1 MSSVTD
7 IYTKHY
13 SEERKKQFEDRVREI
28 FDGSMSEESVASMV
42 AEEFRTGKKFGGRMG
57 FRNGMSTKKGIM
69 QISENKTDKEYESEF
84 EDPDYYKNTIEDMLK
99 SYEPEEMSN
108 LIGPFSM
115 GYLMRSVSDY
125 IEKGGDPTIAADLQ
139 IRVQDFINTQSEN
152 FQKLPKDEQDII
164 INENNKDFEENKNII
179 PGLPDNTAY
188 YINRDNK
195 TVDYEE
201 AKNGGRMGFS
211 KGKAVMT
218 LADVIMRLTKGYIKV
233 TGKKPEG
240 LDLIKIKQEARQKL
254 IDQNKVIEFPQKRS
268 FKEEIKLMY
277 KDKIDPNS
285 EIGKSVRMEADAGKK
300 LKKLNMSDAEI
311 DLRGNRPYD
320 TDEQIKKKLMDQNK
334 KSLDSMK
341 NKLNEPDNMAT
352 GGRAGYYG
360 GGQAMV
366 GEDLSEIGH
375 GSDSLMARNMQLAP
389 NSMAT
394 TSTGLNYLLGQDN
407 DTARVPYKDAGPV
420 ILPKPKPKN
429 FSKTLDMLN
438 TKAAANMLDTK
449 TYANLVG
456 EFAKKAF
463 DNGEL
468 SEVEYMRIIQPLF
481 GEVGEMV
488 TNQIQDDQNYLEKYA
503 EGGRAKYS
511 KGKIVKGIMNL
522 FKKTPENTIKEFLS
536 KRQFMKDIVGNT
548 EKAKKARELKMLKD
562 AADEARNNPGFKFK
576 DIDIDKEIRPIFD
589 QSKDRIL
596 NSDGGRIGYASKGDV
611 SLLDFI
617 NVNASGSKSGKNQIQ
632 GAPEGITVDSSTIN
646 AIIDLDIPIN
656 EKLNIIGS
664 YAYGKGRNKIEKGD
678 KELFLDEGG
687 YKDRNIGLGV
697 NQDGEGLSGS
707 VIRNLETGD
716 DDVQIKFLKKFSKG
730 GIAGMLGE

>member
-13 SEERKKQFEDRVREI
+13 SEERKKQFEDRVREME
-28 FDGSMSEESVASMV
+28 DGVMSEESIASMV

-57 FRNGMSTKKGIM
+57 FKDGNGVADKSAQQKKF
-69 QISENKTDKEYESEF
+69 SE
-84 EDPDYYKNTIEDMLK
+84 
-99 SYEPEEMSN
+99 
-108 LIGPFSM
+108 
-115 GYLMRSVSDY
+115 
-125 IEKGGDPTIAADLQ
+125 
-139 IRVQDFINTQSEN
+139 RV
-152 FQKLPKDEQDII
+152 
-164 INENNKDFEENKNII
+164 
-179 PGLPDNTAY
+179 
-188 YINRDNK
+188 
-195 TVDYEE
+195 
-201 AKNGGRMGFS
+201 
-211 KGKAVMT
+211 
-218 LADVIMRLTKGYIKV
+218 
-233 TGKKPEG
+233 
-240 LDLIKIKQEARQKL
+240 
-254 IDQNKVIEFPQKRS
+254 
-268 FKEEIKLMY
+268 IKLMDEEGY
-277 KDKIDPNS
+277 DF
-285 EIGKSVRMEADAGKK
+285 GEAVKEA
-300 LKKLNMSDAEI
+300 
-311 DLRGNRPYD
+311 
-320 TDEQIKKKLMDQNK
+320 
-334 KSLDSMK
+334 MK
-341 NKLNEPDNMAT
+341 EGYAT

-407 DTARVPYKDAGPV
+407 DTARVPYNEGNMV
-420 ILPKPKPKN
+420 LPKPKPKN
-429 FSKTLDMLN
+429 FSRTLDMLN
-438 TKAAANMLDTK
+438 TKAAANTLDTK

-503 EGGRAKYS
+503 
-511 KGKIVKGIMNL
+511 
-522 FKKTPENTIKEFLS
+522 
-536 KRQFMKDIVGNT
+536 
-548 EKAKKARELKMLKD
+548 
-562 AADEARNNPGFKFK
+562 
-576 DIDIDKEIRPIFD
+576 
-589 QSKDRIL
+589 
-596 NSDGGRIGYASKGDV
+596 DGGRIGFGKGKFVADGIIGAAKFLNKNNPIQLYKKYLQSVKDRTIKGDMKSVAPEVLAIGSGGALVNRFLKKKLEKMNEDQQMKFYEDNKKEFTEEYKDNPELLEIMLKKLDDRTFGEVEEKANGGRMGYASKGDV

-617 NVNASGSKSGKNQIQ
+617 KVNASGTKSGKNQIE

-656 EKLNIIGS
+656 EKINILGS

-678 KELFLDEGG
+678 EELFLDEGG
-687 YKDRNIGLGV
+687 YKDRNIGLGF

-716 DDVQIKFLKKFSKG
+716 DDFKIKFLKKFSKG
-730 GIAGMLGE
+730 GIAGILDK

>member
-13 SEERKKQFEDRVREI
+13 SEERKKEFEDRVREME
-28 FDGSMSEESVASMV
+28 DGVMSEESIASMV
-42 AEEFRTGKKFGGRMG
+42 AAEMREGKKSGGRMG
-57 FRNGMSTKKGIM
+57 FRAGGI
-69 QISENKTDKEYESEF
+69 
-84 EDPDYYKNTIEDMLK
+84 
-99 SYEPEEMSN
+99 
-108 LIGPFSM
+108 
-115 GYLMRSVSDY
+115 
-125 IEKGGDPTIAADLQ
+125 IAAGEIIAGWVAKQ
-139 IRVQDFINTQSEN
+139 IAKKTAKPVTQKSIDFSSDAIVKRLDNYNIKPDDIVSED
-152 FQKLPKDEQDII
+152 QLLKVLDSVKQA
-164 INENNKDFEENKNII
+164 ENNVFNNKFGNII
-179 PGLPDNTAY
+179 EQGMEGISKLKKA
-188 YINRDNK
+188 
-195 TVDYEE
+195 E
-201 AKNGGRMGFS
+201 GGRIGFS

-218 LADVIMRLTKGYIKV
+218 LADAIRRLTKGYIKV

-240 LDLIKIKQEARQKL
+240 LDVLKIKMEAAQKVK
-254 IDQNKVIEFPQKRS
+254 DANKVVDMSGNVIDTSKGIMGGKQILEN
-268 FKEEIKLMY
+268 KEM
-277 KDKIDPNS
+277 
-285 EIGKSVRMEADAGKK
+285 
-300 LKKLNMSDAEI
+300 
-311 DLRGNRPYD
+311 
-320 TDEQIKKKLMDQNK
+320 T
-334 KSLDSMK
+334 KSLKEALMK
-341 NKLNEPDNMAT
+341 TDNPFSDLVNFEKKVLSKTPQQRRIEAEEALRNKNVVPIKDPLDMAT

-366 GEDLSEIGH
+366 GEDMSDIGH
-375 GSDSLMARNMQLAP
+375 GSDALMARNMQIAP
-389 NSMAT
+389 GGQAT

-407 DTARVPYKDAGPV
+407 DTARVPYNEGNMV
-420 ILPKPKPKN
+420 LPKPKPKN
-429 FSKTLDMLN
+429 FLKTLDMLN
-438 TKAAANMLDTK
+438 TKAAANTLDTK

-503 EGGRAKYS
+503 
-511 KGKIVKGIMNL
+511 
-522 FKKTPENTIKEFLS
+522 
-536 KRQFMKDIVGNT
+536 
-548 EKAKKARELKMLKD
+548 
-562 AADEARNNPGFKFK
+562 
-576 DIDIDKEIRPIFD
+576 
-589 QSKDRIL
+589 
-596 NSDGGRIGYASKGDV
+596 DGGRIGYASKGDV

-632 GAPEGITVDSSTIN
+632 GAPKGITVDNQTIN

-656 EKLNIIGS
+656 EKINILGS

-687 YKDRNIGLGV
+687 YKDRNIGLGF
-697 NQDGEGLSGS
+697 NQGGEGLSGS